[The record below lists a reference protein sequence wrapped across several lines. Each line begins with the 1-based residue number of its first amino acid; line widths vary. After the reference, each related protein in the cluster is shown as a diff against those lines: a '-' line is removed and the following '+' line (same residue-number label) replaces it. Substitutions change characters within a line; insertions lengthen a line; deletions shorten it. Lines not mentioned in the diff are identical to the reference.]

1 MSLKKY
7 CRDTARAI
15 AHGDDNQSAYVET
28 LLTNTL
34 KTLFEFRYPAA
45 VWGNGDIISIDTDAD
60 PGSEAVQWLQIGD
73 VGEFATVADGGGDL
87 PQVDINGS
95 VQSNRAETVAAFIT
109 YTEQELQASSM
120 QKLFS
125 VASQKGQAAA
135 RSYQRTLGHKILHGS
150 GSLPGIANMPGRFSL
165 EATAAWSTLS
175 PLEIQDEVIRMFDKM
190 YDGTGGTFTPD
201 TIVLPH
207 TIRATFKKQNSVAAN
222 SSIEGFL
229 RETYPEITKWIY
241 SASMSTASAANGPM
255 VVMLDRDPTVT
266 AALVPEYVRPLVM
279 RPVDLGY
286 MIPFKSR
293 FAGIRCTNPGSIATM
308 TGV

>member
-7 CRDTARAI
+7 CQDTARAI

-45 VWGNGDIISIDTDAD
+45 VWGNGDIISLDTDAD

-73 VGEFATVADGGGDL
+73 VGEFATVADNGNDL
-87 PQVDINGS
+87 PQIDINGS
-95 VQSNRAETVAAFIT
+95 VQSNRAETVAGFIA

-125 VASQKGQAAA
+125 IATQKGQAAA
-135 RSYQRTLGHKILHGS
+135 RSYQRTLGSKILLGS
-150 GSLPGIANMPGRFSL
+150 GSLPGIANLPGRFSL
-165 EATAAWSTLS
+165 TATAAWSTLT
-175 PLEIQDEVIRMFDKM
+175 PLQIQDEVIRMFDAII
-190 YDGTGGTFTPD
+190 DGTRGTFTPD
-201 TIVLPH
+201 TVVMPH

-229 RETYPEITKWIY
+229 RETYPEITKWVY
-241 SASMSTASAANGPM
+241 NASMSTADAGGPM
-255 VVMLDRDPTVT
+255 VVMLDRDPMVT

>member
-7 CRDTARAI
+7 CQDTARAI

-28 LLTNTL
+28 LLTTTL
-34 KTLFEFRYPAA
+34 KTLFEFRFPAA
-45 VWGNGDIISIDTDAD
+45 VWGNGDILAIDTDAD

-73 VGEFATVADGGGDL
+73 VGEFATVADVSNGL
-87 PQVDINGS
+87 PQVDVNGS
-95 VQSNRAETVAAFIT
+95 VQSNRAETVAAFIS
-109 YTEQELQASSM
+109 YTEQELQASNM

-125 VASQKGQAAA
+125 VAQQKGQAAA
-135 RSYQRTLGHKILHGS
+135 RSYQRTLGTKILHGS
-150 GSLPGIANMPGRFSL
+150 GSLPGIANMPGRFTLS
-165 EATAAWSTLS
+165 ATAPWSTLT
-175 PLEIQDEVIRMFDKM
+175 PVQIQDEVIRMFDAII
-190 YDGTGGTFTPD
+190 DGTGGTFTPD
-201 TIVLPH
+201 TCVLPH
-207 TIRATFKKQNSVAAN
+207 TMRATFKKQNSIAGN
-222 SSIEGFL
+222 DSIESFL

-241 SASMSTASAANGPM
+241 SPSMATASADGGPM
-255 VVMLDRDPTVT
+255 VIMLDRDPMVT

-293 FAGIRCTNPGSIATM
+293 FAGIRCTNPGSIACM

>member
-45 VWGNGDIISIDTDAD
+45 VWGNGDIISLDTDAD

-109 YTEQELQASSM
+109 YTEQELQASNM
-120 QKLFS
+120 QKLLS

-150 GSLPGIANMPGRFSL
+150 GSLPG
-165 EATAAWSTLS
+165 
-175 PLEIQDEVIRMFDKM
+175 
-190 YDGTGGTFTPD
+190 GGVSGGWGIDQSMDARRPSGNRARQALTTWAPRPRRD
-201 TIVLPH
+201 T
-207 TIRATFKKQNSVAAN
+207 TR
-222 SSIEGFL
+222 
-229 RETYPEITKWIY
+229 
-241 SASMSTASAANGPM
+241 
-255 VVMLDRDPTVT
+255 
-266 AALVPEYVRPLVM
+266 
-279 RPVDLGY
+279 
-286 MIPFKSR
+286 
-293 FAGIRCTNPGSIATM
+293 
-308 TGV
+308 